1 MTMTDPIADMLT
13 RIRNANSAQ
22 FDSVKMPGSKL
33 KVSLAQILER
43 EGYIAGFTV
52 TTNEGKPGTTLEVR
66 LKYTV
71 DRRRTI
77 AGLKRVSTPGLR
89 IYKKST
95 EMPKVLGGV
104 GVAVAVAVQV
114 GGWVVYL
121 RSSMYGRGTPN
132 TGLMTDR
139 EARKNKL
146 GGEVL
151 CYVW

>member
-43 EGYIAGFTV
+43 EGYIAGFSV

-104 GVAVAVAVQV
+104 GVAVVSTS
-114 GGWVVYL
+114 
-121 RSSMYGRGTPN
+121 R
-132 TGLMTDR
+132 GLMTDR
-139 EARKNKL
+139 EARKAKL